1 MGWGTNNSTWNI
13 PPDPPSDGGGTP
25 ESGAV
30 MALNPAC
37 RTYLPMLSP
46 FIDGELSVPER
57 QAVERHCAACK
68 DCTARVADL
77 RAESGL
83 LRLGME
89 MLADEADFTGFSQK
103 VMARITPE
111 RPPLWERVRVSLGEL
126 FLYQRGAMVTAMAA
140 CAVAALAVVVVS
152 QLGKTPEGYAGDQVM
167 VQQVSIGDNAAL
179 KPVVTTTD
187 TGNTIIWLVDQPDA
201 STSQPGAGGAG
212 AVQDIGSAKKQDGQ
226 QPQKDED
233 EEEEEEIG
241 GPNRGGALP
250 RGGNL

>member
-1 MGWGTNNSTWNI
+1 
-13 PPDPPSDGGGTP
+13 
-25 ESGAV
+25 
-30 MALNPAC
+30 
-37 RTYLPMLSP
+37 MLSP
-46 FIDGELSVPER
+46 FIDGELSVAER

-103 VMARITPE
+103 VLARVTPE
-111 RPPLWERVRVSLGEL
+111 RPPFWERLRVSLSEM
-126 FLYQRGAMVTAMAA
+126 FLYQRGAMVTALAA
-140 CAVAALAVVVVS
+140 CAVAVLGVVVLS
-152 QLGKTPEGYAGDQVM
+152 QLGRTPEGYAGDRIQV
-167 VQQVSIGDNAAL
+167 QRVSVGDNAAV

-201 STSQPGAGGAG
+201 SEPAPPQN
-212 AVQDIGSAKKQDGQ
+212 IGSQK